1 MNSLFLSLLL
11 AFSSPLLLLPLE
23 RLSPHLYF
31 LEEIAKLIIVLLM
44 TKAEK
49 ERKRNFKILA
59 VLGGFIFAFSE
70 SVFYLVNILTLGDL
84 SLFPKRLMLTGVLH
98 MGTIFLLYLLVK
110 RGKTGTVVGLML
122 SALIHYLYNLA
133 VGF

>member
-1 MNSLFLSLLL
+1 
-11 AFSSPLLLLPLE
+11 
-23 RLSPHLYF
+23 
-31 LEEIAKLIIVLLM
+31 M

-49 ERKRNFKILA
+49 ERKRNFKSLA